1 MCYVWCNK
9 LKIFKVKKNKISKNW
24 VNKQRRDAYVKQ
36 SKVDGYRAR
45 SAYKLIEIDEKFK
58 IFKGGISVIDI
69 GAAPGSWSQYAV
81 KAAKSGRLISID
93 LKKMEPIG
101 KTIQIHGDFTD
112 PNIQAEIKKH
122 VSLKVEV
129 VMSDMAVNTTGI
141 KNIDSIQTGELCIEA
156 MLFAKNL
163 LKGNGFFVSKI
174 FLGGTFNEIVAQG
187 KKYFKEVKV
196 FKPKSSRKDSKESFI
211 ICRKLR

>member
-1 MCYVWCNK
+1 M
-9 LKIFKVKKNKISKNW
+9 KKNKISKNW
-24 VNKQRRDAYVKQ
+24 VNKQRRDTYVRQ

-58 IFKGGISVIDI
+58 IFKGGLTVIDI
-69 GAAPGSWSQYAV
+69 GAAPGSWSQYANKV
-81 KAAKSGRLISID
+81 SKNGKLISID

-101 KTIQIHGDFTD
+101 SSLQIQGDFTEEGV
-112 PNIQAEIKKH
+112 QQEIKKNTT
-122 VSLKVEV
+122 SKVDV

-141 KNIDSIQTGELCIEA
+141 KNIDSIQTGELCKEA
-156 MLFAKNL
+156 MVFAKDL
-163 LKGNGFFVSKI
+163 LNENGYFISKI
-174 FLGGTFNEIVAQG
+174 FMGGTFNEIVAEG

-211 ICRKLR
+211 ICKKLR